1 MESPIRTSVVMA
13 AHSIPTNT
21 PYQRSV
27 PSLPSQGQPPQQQT
41 FMQNISQGFP
51 QTNAQINQLYQRQIY
66 LAQQQHHLQQQQ
78 QQQQLQAHMQHQH
91 HQQQQQQQQHQQQ
104 QQQQQG
110 QQQGQQGQQQPQQQ
124 QQDRQRHDQQQIVSQ
139 NQNQNQNQ
147 QQAQEQTP
155 HSQQQAQHIA
165 RSGGPFPPTPIIGNQ
180 PRTPAYLMTT
190 NNGLVK
196 QHLPTPAMTAAP
208 LPNSTGVCNTSQA
221 VLKLMQF
228 SDRLSPGNEATE
240 LSTWTSF
247 VDDFFTR
254 TGSLKFTLWN
264 ASTEEK
270 KLHTIT
276 RPSIARIFQTQYE
289 CGVTSLQLTLDQ
301 TNEYFYLVILF
312 GVLSVVLLLDP
323 SSGNL
328 KIERFDFECSKHEE
342 FVARQSINIVS
353 TPAKKKGK
361 KPPPS
366 IMPES
371 PVSEWGVPTRILHMM
386 LISDTAGAFGDI
398 AFSAMV
404 ANIPPSVAL
413 KMRAHYAQD
422 QLLRASQMA
431 RFGPQ
436 QQQQQQQ
443 QLQQQQ
449 LQQQQLQQQQLQQQ
463 QLQQQ
468 QLQQQQLQQQQLQ
481 QQQLQQQQLQQQGV
495 IPGSQQQFYPG
506 TTIPLGTPP
515 TFSMAGPVRMPP
527 YTNMQQQMTSSPNAV
542 PNNATANYAHVPSP
556 LGSSPV
562 ITNKRKAVDDE
573 EEQQQQPT
581 PTTATKSA
589 TATTPTTKAATTP
602 RKKKA
607 ARK

>member
-1 MESPIRTSVVMA
+1 MA

-41 FMQNISQGFP
+41 FMQNMPQGFP

-78 QQQQLQAHMQHQH
+78 LQAQMQQQ
-91 HQQQQQQQQHQQQ
+91 HQQQQQQQQLQ

-110 QQQGQQGQQQPQQQ
+110 QQQGQQGQP
-124 QQDRQRHDQQQIVSQ
+124 QDRQRLDQQQIVSQ
-139 NQNQNQNQ
+139 NQNQNQ
-147 QQAQEQTP
+147 QEQTP
-155 HSQQQAQHIA
+155 HSQQQQQQQQQQAQAQAQAQHIA

-180 PRTPAYLMTT
+180 PRTPAYPMST

-240 LSTWTSF
+240 LSTWTNF

-270 KLHTIT
+270 KLHN
-276 RPSIARIFQTQYE
+276 
-289 CGVTSLQLTLDQ
+289 Q
-301 TNEYFYLVILF
+301 TNEYFLSSGMLLECPRSSFIYRYDNGSLVILF

-413 KMRAHYAQD
+413 KMHAHYAQD
-422 QLLRASQMA
+422 QLLRASQQMA
-431 RFGPQ
+431 RFGP

-463 QLQQQ
+463 QLQQH
-468 QLQQQQLQQQQLQ
+468 QLQQQQQQQ
-481 QQQLQQQQLQQQGV
+481 QQQGV

-527 YTNMQQQMTSSPNAV
+527 YTNMQQQQQQQQQQMTSSPNAV

-562 ITNKRKAVDDE
+562 ITNKRKPVDDD
-573 EEQQQQPT
+573 EEQQQQQST
-581 PTTATKSA
+581 STTSTKAAT
-589 TATTPTTKAATTP
+589 TTTTPTTKAATTP